1 MAEGLRVCGAD
12 TCAYQL
18 LTSLNFSFL
27 VDQGILS
34 VTNRWRK
41 ERGETEINLGDLG
54 IAEPAFSAEG

>member
-1 MAEGLRVCGAD
+1 MSNKYMRIPSANKSK
-12 TCAYQL
+12 Y
-18 LTSLNFSFL
+18 SFL

-54 IAEPAFSAEG
+54 IAEPAFTAEG